1 MSEQTVYSQAAMSD
15 GISALYNAQKTLASL
30 LEELIGQL
38 NASLGM
44 WEDNAR
50 NTYQEVQNQWNASAD
65 RQQQIVQRMP
75 VLLTQINDGYNATEA
90 KNAGIWS

>member
-15 GISALYNAQKTLASL
+15 GVSALNNAQKTLANL

-38 NASLGM
+38 NGSLGM

-75 VLLTQINDGYNATEA
+75 VLLSQINDGYNATEA
-90 KNAGIWS
+90 KNAGIWA

>member
-15 GISALYNAQKTLASL
+15 GISALNNAQKTLANL

-50 NTYQEVQNQWNASAD
+50 NTYQEVQNEWNASAD

-75 VLLTQINDGYNATEA
+75 VLLSQINDGYNATEA
-90 KNAGIWS
+90 KNAGIWA

>member
-15 GISALYNAQKTLASL
+15 GISALNNAQKTLASL

>member
-15 GISALYNAQKTLASL
+15 GVSALNNAQKTLANL

-38 NASLGM
+38 NGSLGM

>member
-15 GISALYNAQKTLASL
+15 GISALNNAQKTLANL

-75 VLLTQINDGYNATEA
+75 VLLSQINDGYNATEA

>member
-15 GISALYNAQKTLASL
+15 GISALNNAQKTLANL

-75 VLLTQINDGYNATEA
+75 VLLSQINDGYNATEA
-90 KNAGIWS
+90 KNAGIWA

>member
-15 GISALYNAQKTLASL
+15 GISALNNAQKTLANL

-50 NTYQEVQNQWNASAD
+50 NTYQEVQNEWNASAD

-75 VLLTQINDGYNATEA
+75 VLLSQINDGYNATEV
-90 KNAGIWS
+90 KNAGIWA